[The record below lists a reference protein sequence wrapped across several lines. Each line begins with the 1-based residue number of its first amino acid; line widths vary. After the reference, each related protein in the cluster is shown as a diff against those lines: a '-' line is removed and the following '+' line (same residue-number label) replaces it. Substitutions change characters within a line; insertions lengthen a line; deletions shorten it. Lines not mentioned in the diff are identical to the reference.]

1 MHYLPGEPILLTSLF
16 GDLAPRRLPPIT
28 AAVSESESESL
39 FPETMVME
47 DSEHAELVMG
57 AASNSIDVLV
67 EASPAQAIR
76 DHFANTRADLDL
88 AAPMIT
94 LLDPTRLW
102 APQVLASLV
111 HASVQ
116 PSERL
121 NLRDRATL
129 RTLAMIERATVSTPK
144 GERLKVYHA
153 DIRTQGAEDDEVGH
167 VLAER
172 SHMSVVII
180 GALQANAVA
189 SMVRRLVSVTRDPGW
204 RCPWLV
210 FVLPPGAAPLRH
222 RLLGQEW
229 PEHVHISI
237 INESMMGGPT
247 QLWNAILDAWK
258 DRDSG
263 IAPAAGLTLAERQ
276 RASNSSRGS
285 AAMRALTYLTST
297 DGLLACG
304 VIDATRNEVLAFES
318 VDMTQSDLSC
328 IARALIAARNAHARV
343 AEAIGSRSDELLI
356 SVGPMTQLLRTCS
369 ASQGLVIVAVIDRNR
384 VSLPQLRFKL
394 LEAEKQLG

>member
-1 MHYLPGEPILLTSLF
+1 
-16 GDLAPRRLPPIT
+16 
-28 AAVSESESESL
+28 
-39 FPETMVME
+39 
-47 DSEHAELVMG
+47 
-57 AASNSIDVLV
+57 
-67 EASPAQAIR
+67 
-76 DHFANTRADLDL
+76 
-88 AAPMIT
+88 
-94 LLDPTRLW
+94 
-102 APQVLASLV
+102 
-111 HASVQ
+111 
-116 PSERL
+116 
-121 NLRDRATL
+121 
-129 RTLAMIERATVSTPK
+129 MIERATVSTPK

-153 DIRTQGAEDDEVGH
+153 DIRTAGADDDEVGD

-180 GALQANAVA
+180 GALQAHAVA
-189 SMVRRLVSVTRDPGW
+189 SMVRRLVSATRDASW

-247 QLWNAILDAWK
+247 QLWNAILDAWN

-263 IAPAAGLTLAERQ
+263 IAPLTGLTEAERL
-276 RASNSSRGS
+276 RATTSTR
-285 AAMRALTYLTST
+285 AAAAIRALTYLTST

-304 VIDATRNEVLAFES
+304 VIDATRNEVVAFES
-318 VDMTQSDLSC
+318 VDMTQSELAR
-328 IARALIAARNAHARV
+328 IANALIAARNAHARV

-356 SVGPMTQLLRTCS
+356 SIGPMTQLLRTCS
-369 ASQGLVIVAVIDRNR
+369 ASQGLVIVAVIDRKR

>member
-1 MHYLPGEPILLTSLF
+1 MHYLPGESTLLTSLF

-28 AAVSESESESL
+28 AVVSESESL

-47 DSEHAELVMG
+47 DSDHAELVMG

-67 EASPAQAIR
+67 EASPAEAIR
-76 DHFANTRADLDL
+76 DHFANTRADLEQ

-129 RTLAMIERATVSTPK
+129 RTLALIERATVSTPK

-180 GALQANAVA
+180 GALQAHAVA
-189 SMVRRLVSVTRDPGW
+189 SMVRRLVSATRDPGW

-210 FVLPPGAAPLRH
+210 FVLPPGAAQMRH

-247 QLWNAILDAWK
+247 QLWNAILETWK

-263 IAPAAGLTLAERQ
+263 IAPVAERHRQ
-276 RASNSSRGS
+276 SASSRNT
-285 AAMRALTYLTST
+285 AAVRALTYLTST

-318 VDMTQSDLSC
+318 VDMTQSDLAC

-369 ASQGLVIVAVIDRNR
+369 AGQGLVIVAVIDRNR

>member
-1 MHYLPGEPILLTSLF
+1 
-16 GDLAPRRLPPIT
+16 
-28 AAVSESESESL
+28 
-39 FPETMVME
+39 
-47 DSEHAELVMG
+47 
-57 AASNSIDVLV
+57 
-67 EASPAQAIR
+67 
-76 DHFANTRADLDL
+76 
-88 AAPMIT
+88 
-94 LLDPTRLW
+94 
-102 APQVLASLV
+102 
-111 HASVQ
+111 
-116 PSERL
+116 
-121 NLRDRATL
+121 
-129 RTLAMIERATVSTPK
+129 
-144 GERLKVYHA
+144 
-153 DIRTQGAEDDEVGH
+153 
-167 VLAER
+167 
-172 SHMSVVII
+172 
-180 GALQANAVA
+180 
-189 SMVRRLVSVTRDPGW
+189 VTRDPGW

-247 QLWNAILDAWK
+247 QLWNAILDTWK

-263 IAPAAGLTLAERQ
+263 IAPAAGLSLAERH
-276 RASNSSRGS
+276 RASASSRGT

-318 VDMTQSDLSC
+318 VDMTQSDLAC

-356 SVGPMTQLLRTCS
+356 SVGPMTQLLRTCN

>member
-1 MHYLPGEPILLTSLF
+1 LTGEFTLLTSLF
-16 GDLAPRRLPPIT
+16 GDLAPRRLPSLT
-28 AAVSESESESL
+28 AVEPASESL

-47 DSEHAELVMG
+47 DSDHAELVMG
-57 AASNSIDVLV
+57 SASNSIDVLV

-76 DHFANTRADLDL
+76 DHFANTRADLDQ

-111 HASVQ
+111 HASAQ

-121 NLRDRATL
+121 NLRDHATL
-129 RTLAMIERATVSTPK
+129 RTLALIERATVSTQK

-153 DIRTQGAEDDEVGH
+153 DIRTPGAEDDEVGD

-180 GALQANAVA
+180 GALQAHAVA
-189 SMVRRLVSVTRDPGW
+189 SMVRRLVSATRDASW

-229 PEHVHISI
+229 PDHVHISI
-237 INESMMGGPT
+237 INESMMGGPI
-247 QLWNAILDAWK
+247 QLWNAILDAWN

-263 IAPAAGLTLAERQ
+263 IAPMAGLAMVERE
-276 RASNSSRGS
+276 RANASTRAA
-285 AAMRALTYLTST
+285 AAMRALTHLTST

-304 VIDATRNEVLAFES
+304 VIDATRNEVVAFES
-318 VDMTQSDLSC
+318 VDMTQAELAR
-328 IARALIAARNAHARV
+328 IANALIAARNAHARV
-343 AEAIGSRSDELLI
+343 AAAIGSRSDELLI
-356 SVGPMTQLLRTCS
+356 SIGPMTQLLRTCS
-369 ASQGLVIVAVIDRNR
+369 ASQGLVIVAVIDRKR

-394 LEAEKQLG
+394 LESEKQLG